1 MASGA
6 LSNYDDT
13 LNRIRQLLAKRFRLN
28 MKPEELTPETPLFSV
43 GVGLTSLE
51 GMDLLLELEK
61 QFKVKISDPDWWIEE
76 SPTLDTATRH
86 IMKLQNK
93 PS

>member
-1 MASGA
+1 
-6 LSNYDDT
+6 
-13 LNRIRQLLAKRFRLN
+13 
-28 MKPEELTPETPLFSV
+28 V

-86 IMKLQNK
+86 ILRLQNK
-93 PS
+93 TA

>member
-1 MASGA
+1 MASAG
-6 LSNYDDT
+6 LPNYDET
-13 LNRIRQLLAKRFRLN
+13 LNLIRQLLAKRFRLE
-28 MKPEELTPETPLFSV
+28 MKPEDLKPDTPLFSV

-61 QFKVKISDPDWWIEE
+61 QFHVKITDPDWWIEE

-86 IMKLQNK
+86 ILRLKNK
-93 PS
+93 NA

>member
-1 MASGA
+1 MSSGGQ
-6 LSNYDDT
+6 SSYDET
-13 LNRIRQLLAKRFRLN
+13 LNLIRQLLSKRFKLN
-28 MKPEELTPETPLFSV
+28 MRPEELRPETPLFSV

-86 IMKLQNK
+86 ILRLQNK
-93 PS
+93 ST